1 MHMTTPVVYDE
12 QPHKDVNDETTSQSH
27 RTLQSHRPTT
37 NDYDEQRN
45 EGGGDQT
52 TNTITAK
59 TIHKIPTHLHDS
71 FQILNSLKNK
81 RNKHK
86 TTLEKLTIHKNDNTL
101 PNGLKHITNCNILLE
116 EDLQRRWMK
125 ASKDAAKVN

>member
-1 MHMTTPVVYDE
+1 MSRNGSDWRCIFTYFYQHMYFY
-12 QPHKDVNDETTSQSH
+12 
-27 RTLQSHRPTT
+27 LFL
-37 NDYDEQRN
+37 
-45 EGGGDQT
+45 
-52 TNTITAK
+52 
-59 TIHKIPTHLHDS
+59 PTHVFLPIFTNFMRTGVTRRQHDHNQNNSQNPNHLHAS
-71 FQILNSLKNK
+71 FQILNSLKKK

>member
-1 MHMTTPVVYDE
+1 MTTPMDYDE
-12 QPHKDVNDETTSQSH
+12 QPHKDMNDET
-27 RTLQSHRPTT
+27 TLQSHRTTT
-37 NDYDEQRN
+37 NDYEEQRN
-45 EGGGDQT
+45 EDGGDET
-52 TNTITAK
+52 TNMITAK
-59 TIHKIPTHLHDS
+59 TIQKIPTHLHAS